1 MGPEHAWAWES
12 GIDIFPSDRWTF
24 GATVFGRLDHDVI
37 DWLRPSVADR
47 WQTYN
52 IRDVDTVGLE
62 LTARRTLAD
71 GSFVQAGYTTLD
83 VDAAAVTQLS
93 KYVLDYAPHSFVA
106 AASIVLPAALR
117 VAPRLSA
124 RNAPARREL
133 DYAVF
138 DVRVSRQFGLY
149 EIRLEGTTSAM
160 PPIRKFSASRC
171 PVAARA
177 SRWPIDP
184 NCKTEVR
191 GCDVEGATARL
202 GVAFHF
208 APSTSH
214 FVPRAAAPIAPRTSH
229 YRTVAP
235 CGAGSCCVRQ

>member
-12 GIDIFPSDRWTF
+12 GIDIFPSDRSTF

-52 IRDVDTVGLE
+52 IRDVDTVGIE
-62 LTARRTLAD
+62 VTARRTLTD

-117 VAPRLSA
+117 VAPRLEYK
-124 RNAPARREL
+124 RRTRSTGTS

-149 EIRLEGTTSAM
+149 EIRLEGTNLGDATYQ
-160 PPIRKFSASRC
+160 
-171 PVAARA
+171 
-177 SRWPIDP
+177 
-184 NCKTEVR
+184 EV
-191 GCDVEGATARL
+191 L
-202 GVAFHF
+202 GVAMPGRG
-208 APSTSH
+208 ASISL
-214 FVPRAAAPIAPRTSH
+214 A
-229 YRTVAP
+229 YRP
-235 CGAGSCCVRQ
+235 